1 MNKYCVITTDKM
13 LFQIIS
19 ESLVSSGIRKHL
31 TLSNIAC
38 FSEAVEYI
46 NTELPDIVLINF
58 SDTAMDCFALLDMMM
73 KDRWLLNTGIIAF
86 SKCAEDTKRLENLQS
101 ANIIATIEELQ
112 IAPSLPKIL
121 SIILKNRRILF
132 QRGLGM
138 DIMENITGSFRL
150 ENDPLEVT
158 SYANL
163 IANFLFN
170 AKKIDSQGKFDL
182 QLALTEMLMNGVEHG
197 NCSIGFDKK
206 KQWLDKGKPLKELVQ
221 ERNKQPDILKKRVRF
236 EYTLKPMKA
245 YFSITDQG
253 EGFNWHA
260 IMKRI
265 EQQDP
270 LSLHGRGI
278 LLTQNITQ
286 NLAFN
291 QKGNKVTFQFPYR
304 TEKVN
309 LVPGLFQNIE
319 PRKVE
324 KGETVFQQGESS
336 SSLYYIVNGYYDI
349 IVNDKVVSCLNSD
362 DIFMGEMSFLL
373 NNQRS
378 ATVRARTKG
387 QLIKISKREF
397 VQAIKEKPHYALFLT
412 RLLAQR
418 IHRGNHFEREKE

>member
-1 MNKYCVITTDKM
+1 MNKYYVITADKI
-13 LFQIIS
+13 LFQMIT
-19 ESLVSSGIRKHL
+19 ESIVSSDIQKHIK
-31 TLSNIAC
+31 LSNIAC

-46 NTELPDIVLINF
+46 NTELPDIVLMNF
-58 SDTAMDCFALLDMMM
+58 SDPAIDCFALLETMK
-73 KDRWLLNTGIIAF
+73 KDRWLLNTGIIAL
-86 SKCAEDTKRLENLQS
+86 SKCTEDTKRLEDLQS
-101 ANIIATIEELQ
+101 ANLIVALEELQ
-112 IAPSLPKIL
+112 IESSLPKIL

-138 DIMENITGSFRL
+138 DIMEKISGSFWL

-170 AKKIDSQGKFDL
+170 AKKIDSQEKFNL

-197 NCSIGFDKK
+197 NCAIGFNEKR
-206 KQWLDKGKPLKELVQ
+206 QWL
-221 ERNKQPDILKKRVRF
+221 ERGNSINKLIRQRNQQPDILRKRIRF
-236 EYTLKPMKA
+236 EYTLKPLEA

-253 EGFNWHA
+253 EGFDWHA
-260 IMKRI
+260 IMERI
-265 EQQDP
+265 EQLDP

-278 LLTQNITQ
+278 LMAQSVTQNFTY
-286 NLAFN
+286 ND
-291 QKGNKVTFQFPYR
+291 KGNTVTFQFSYNGE
-304 TEKVN
+304 TAE
-309 LVPGLFQNIE
+309 LVPALFQKIE
-319 PRKVE
+319 PRKVD

-336 SSLYYIVNGYYDI
+336 SSLYYIVNGHYDI
-349 IVNDKVVSCLNSD
+349 IVNNRIVSCLNSD

-418 IHRGNHFEREKE
+418 IHRGNLFEREE